1 MYTVCSDHPSVVTGS
16 SFRTEGSRH
25 FAADS
30 PAEAAK
36 RIAEPQGGGVSP
48 PANSLQ
54 MQAKL
59 GSGRYRTKVAAGCKS
74 AAKAASGRRKAAG
87 RAAREER
94 QMTLLVTPRSATT
107 SGRGVFGGMR

>member
-1 MYTVCSDHPSVVTGS
+1 MVILLQIPLQMQQNG
-16 SFRTEGSRH
+16 R
-25 FAADS
+25 
-30 PAEAAK
+30 
-36 RIAEPQGGGVSP
+36 AEPQGGGVSP

-107 SGRGVFGGMR
+107 PGRGVFGGLGCGADRPR